1 MLDLLAANPSSY
13 EYIQNATLVQNL
25 NALDTLA
32 NSLEVL
38 NPVIKLIYDPT
49 VCHSSPCLCDDRT
62 MFCPCVNL

>member
-1 MLDLLAANPSSY
+1 MSTFRMRHWSK
-13 EYIQNATLVQNL
+13 NL

-49 VCHSSPCLCDDRT
+49 VRHFSPCLCDGKT
-62 MFCPCVNL
+62 TFCNTGLGLWS